1 MRQLRMN
8 RFIFSEKGIDIMN
21 GLFLIVLVSLIQS
34 PQFDMQGT
42 IIRVNSPSSLVI
54 GNDTVN
60 KTVILDG
67 VDSSGLN
74 NLKYNY
80 LMRDLQEYLPKKS
93 VLVNGTNVY
102 FDLVGSY
109 NARSINDFIENKIS
123 DLEEMPDLFCEG
135 YDCWIYS

>member
-1 MRQLRMN
+1 
-8 RFIFSEKGIDIMN
+8 MN

>member
-1 MRQLRMN
+1 
-8 RFIFSEKGIDIMN
+8 MN

-109 NARSINDFIENKIS
+109 NARSINDMIENKIS

>member
-1 MRQLRMN
+1 MN

>member
-109 NARSINDFIENKIS
+109 NARSINDVIENKIS

>member
-1 MRQLRMN
+1 MN

-109 NARSINDFIENKIS
+109 NARSINDVIENKIS

>member
-1 MRQLRMN
+1 
-8 RFIFSEKGIDIMN
+8 MN

-109 NARSINDFIENKIS
+109 NARSINDVIENKIS